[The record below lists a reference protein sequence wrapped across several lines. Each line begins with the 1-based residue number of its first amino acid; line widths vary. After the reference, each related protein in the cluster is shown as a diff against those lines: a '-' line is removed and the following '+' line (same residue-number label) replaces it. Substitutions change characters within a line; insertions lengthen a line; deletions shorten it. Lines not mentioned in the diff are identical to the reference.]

1 MEAKRTG
8 MMYNYSS
15 WVGSYQEIQPRK
27 ETIVRQA
34 KEEGAVIKIE
44 DIVVKVLNGG
54 YELKVSYEK

>member
-1 MEAKRTG
+1 